1 MRPTRKAIA
10 GFVATAA
17 SIALVGST
25 AGCAETATYETHNSV
40 APLES
45 AAGRVRDGRVTLWA
59 EGGDPLVLVSDSEE
73 HYAMEETGVLAYDET
88 TGCLTFASGPASHP
102 TGIVWP
108 RGTRPVLDDGLRGV
122 DVAGIGR
129 IHEGDEMVVIGGG
142 ESWPDGPPSFYRIDD
157 DAEAARCVRDVP
169 GNEVFVA
176 GVIEGVTRR

>member
-10 GFVATAA
+10 GFAATAA
-17 SIALVGST
+17 SIALVTST
-25 AGCAETATYETHNSV
+25 AGCTEAMTHNNV

-45 AAGRVRDGRVTLWA
+45 AAGRVDGRVTLRT
-59 EGGDPLVLVSDSEE
+59 EGGDPLVLVSDGEA
-73 HYAMEETGVLAYDET
+73 HYAMEETGVLAYDDT
-88 TGCLTFASGPASHP
+88 TGCLMFTSGPTSHP

-129 IHEGDEMVVIGGG
+129 IYEEDEMVVIGGS
-142 ESWPDGPPSFYRIDD
+142 ESWRDGLPSFYRIDD
-157 DAEAARCVRDVP
+157 PAEATRCVRDIP

-176 GVIEGVTRR
+176 GVIERVTRR